1 MRGNNQ
7 RAGRVGFRRFFNK
20 NGAFAAQVIDNMLV
34 VDDFMT
40 DENRGAVTFKRL
52 FNQGDGAPDPGAE
65 AAGFGKVEV

>member
-1 MRGNNQ
+1 
-7 RAGRVGFRRFFNK
+7 
-20 NGAFAAQVIDNMLV
+20 MLV

-52 FNQGDGAPDPGAE
+52 FNQGDSAPDPGAE